1 MKLLSHTP
9 VLPALLLAAVL
20 TVPVHAQPLPPLQ
33 LEQLL
38 QQTAS
43 VHPMVQ
49 AMQAETEA
57 RQQQGAMARA
67 VEAPMIG
74 VEWRDIDSNN
84 PTLNPTAVGSMRY
97 SLRQMLP
104 RWGERD
110 LKSALADSAVREA
123 RAAAADTQTDL
134 RWQLRMAWAEAWQA
148 QQSLRIN
155 AQLQQV
161 VQQMETAARQRYTLG
176 MGSQADVL
184 RVHGEQT
191 MLRTEALQ
199 AEGRLQR
206 ARARLASLLGQPPD
220 QLPEQ
225 DYPLPALGP
234 LPPAADW
241 LQRLEQGNASLQQ
254 VQQELH
260 SRRLQQQLTELN
272 GQPRVTLGAAAI
284 QMEDRVPMVELMLE
298 VQVPL
303 QRRVLR
309 AERDEAAA
317 MQRRSLARLQ
327 AQRQMLEGEIN
338 DMLAM
343 HANARAQQQLL
354 DSTLRPQA
362 ELALQAAL
370 TQYQAG
376 RGEFAMLLD
385 AQQQLRQLQ
394 QMRLMSELEQFQ
406 AWAGLQKLAGE

>member
-206 ARARLASLLGQPPD
+206 ARARLASLLGQPLD

-260 SRRLQQQLTELN
+260 SRRLQQQLAELN

-317 MQRRSLARLQ
+317 MQRRSVARLQ